1 MIEEF
6 LRKEKSAID
15 LYLEDYFS
23 NLNNEEEEILLKDFT
38 SQLKTFI
45 LNKKTKRLHP
55 ILLIAAFIGI
65 VNPIYL
71 DDQIEKIRKVSLSI
85 ELLHNAHLIHDDL
98 LDADEV
104 RRGKPTFHIQ
114 LKNDINKIYK
124 DSAMLKHNEF
134 INMYGRDISILGG
147 TQGYIL
153 GLNVIK
159 DSKFPDNLKL
169 MAINEYTSAVDYLMK
184 GQILEEYMHYH
195 NITMSLEQYLNIA
208 ELQRA
213 RLLEKSTKIGAILA
227 KGNLHYQI
235 EPLSEALL
243 RIGQAYAI
251 RDDILDMREDIKGK
265 KKKSIYILAIQN
277 TNEEQSRLL
286 NKIYHQDELSSSD
299 IKKVENVF
307 AETNAIIIAD
317 HFSKNLIV
325 QAKKYLRDIYPD
337 LNKNQKV
344 FFNEFSDYIY
354 MRDF

>member
-1 MIEEF
+1 MIKEF

-15 LYLEDYFS
+15 LYLEEYFS
-23 NLNNEEEEILLKDFT
+23 NLNEEEEEILLKDFN

-45 LNKKTKRLHP
+45 LNKKAKRLHP

-71 DDQIEKIRKVSLSI
+71 DDQIEQIRKVSLSI

-98 LDADEV
+98 IDTDEV
-104 RRGKPTFHIQ
+104 RRGKPTFQIQ
-114 LKNDINKIYK
+114 LKDDINRIYK
-124 DSAMLKHNEF
+124 DSGMLKHNEL

-169 MAINEYTSAVDYLMK
+169 MAINEYISAVDYLMK
-184 GQILEEYMHYH
+184 GQILEEYMYYH

-227 KGNLHYQI
+227 RGNLHYQI

-243 RIGQAYAI
+243 HIGQAYAI
-251 RDDILDMREDIKGK
+251 RDDILDMKEDIKGK
-265 KKKSIYILAIQN
+265 KKKSLYIFAIQN
-277 TNEEQSRLL
+277 TNQEQSRLL
-286 NKIYHQDELSSSD
+286 NEIYHQDELSSSD
-299 IKKVENVF
+299 IKKVENIFV
-307 AETNAIIIAD
+307 ETNAIIIAE

-325 QAKKYLRDIYPD
+325 QAKKSLRDIYPD